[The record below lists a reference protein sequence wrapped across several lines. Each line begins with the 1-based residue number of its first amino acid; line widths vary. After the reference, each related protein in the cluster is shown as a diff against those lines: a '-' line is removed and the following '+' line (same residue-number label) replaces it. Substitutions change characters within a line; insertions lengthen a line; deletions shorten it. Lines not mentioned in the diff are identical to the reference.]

1 MFLRFDE
8 VSSMMLLL
16 CLCRRCCGA
25 VCVDCERRRREQGGR
40 ESKEEV
46 KFSAGAENYL
56 TSHPLFTF
64 VYTPSTRV
72 SIYSLRALMKPPI
85 NPLLPTY
92 FSDLADLSHHISPI
106 YSTSLLITSLI
117 PLPISQLPQKQ
128 K

>member
-1 MFLRFDE
+1 
-8 VSSMMLLL
+8 
-16 CLCRRCCGA
+16 
-25 VCVDCERRRREQGGR
+25 VDCERRRREQGGR

-64 VYTPSTRV
+64 VYLQHLV